1 VTEKPNSFLRIAMS
15 PVSLLRD
22 LRRTTFIFPTAIVSL
37 YLALLYVLTGTAGA
51 TPSQQVY
58 VYITPKTASVSSK
71 LTQQFTGKV
80 TGSDNQS
87 VTWSATQGSISSTG
101 LFTAPT
107 VTVDTTVDVTVTSVA
122 DPTKS
127 ATAVVTV
134 SPPVSVSIS
143 PTTVT
148 MNSSKQQPFVATV
161 SNTQQTRV
169 TWSVTQGTISG
180 GMFTSPKVTSTT
192 TVRITATSVEDPT
205 KSATAVATV
214 MPPISVTVTPSSATV
229 TASDTLQ
236 LTGVVQNATDPA
248 VTWSTTQGTVSSK
261 GLFTAP
267 YVLVPTWVN
276 VTATSVEDPNRQARA
291 QLTVEPPASPALTI
305 VTPLLPGTSVSS
317 SYSFALGATGGFT
330 PYQWTLSS
338 GSLPAG
344 ITLNSN
350 GVLSGSATEIGEF
363 SISLKVSDAGTH
375 HAQQKMNLFVSGSA
389 KGQVIPM
396 SFFGM
401 HIDWPNTPWP
411 SIAFGGQRFWD
422 SDTGW
427 SQINTAQGVF
437 DWTTLDTRIN
447 TALANKVDVLF
458 DLART
463 PVWAQCASDNP
474 ACGSGNATFQCGYNL
489 NGQGGLGQCFPP
501 ADLNVDGSGTN
512 QHFIDWVT
520 ALASRYKGRIK
531 YYEIWNEPTVPTMW
545 QGTNAQLV
553 RMAQDAHCIV
563 VGTGCNSKSTYTL
576 KAIDP
581 AAQITT
587 PAFVS
592 DSGTTFT
599 TAMSD
604 FINAGGGS
612 VVDVIA
618 YHGYVNWPAPP
629 ENAVTDAAPLQSMLV
644 TTNQQ
649 LKPLFST
656 EGGFGPRNTITDQD
670 QEAAWIA
677 RYLILQQ
684 SIGLARSYWYAWDA
698 SNTPF
703 WTEQSG
709 NQSGATTFS
718 EVSAWLVGATLSSPC
733 VGTGTVWQCGYTRP
747 GGYKALAV
755 WDTSQTCNAGVC
767 TTSNFTIPAGYTYV
781 LDLTGVKTKTN
792 GSTLKIGIKP
802 LLLENQ

>member
-1 VTEKPNSFLRIAMS
+1 MS
-15 PVSLLRD
+15 PVSLLLTFR
-22 LRRTTFIFPTAIVSL
+22 RRTTFSL
-37 YLALLYVLTGTAGA
+37 QPGKVALFAALFCILTGITASA
-51 TPSQQVY
+51 SEQVY
-58 VYITPKTASVSSK
+58 VYITPKTASVSSN

-80 TGSDNQS
+80 TGSTDQA
-87 VTWSATQGSISSTG
+87 VTWSTTQGSISSAG
-101 LFTAPT
+101 LFKAPT
-107 VTVDTTVDVTVTSVA
+107 VTVDTTVSVTVTSVA

-180 GMFTSPKVTSTT
+180 GMFTSPKVTATT
-192 TVRITATSVEDPT
+192 TVRITATSVADPT

-229 TASDTLQ
+229 TASTSLQ
-236 LTGVVQNATDPA
+236 LTGVAQNATNPD
-248 VTWSTTQGTVSSK
+248 VTWSTTQGSVTSNGV
-261 GLFTAP
+261 FTAP
-267 YVLVPTWVN
+267 AVLIPTWVN
-276 VTATSVEDPNRQARA
+276 VTATSVEDPTRQARA
-291 QLTVEPPASPALTI
+291 QLTVEPPASPTLAI
-305 VTPLLPGTSVSS
+305 VTPTLPGTPVGS
-317 SYSFALGATGGFT
+317 SYSYALGATGGFT
-330 PYQWTLSS
+330 PYTWTLLS

-350 GVLSGSATEIGEF
+350 GTLSGSATAIGEF
-363 SISLKVSDAGTH
+363 SISVKVSDAGTH

-422 SDTGW
+422 SDTAW
-427 SQINTAQGVF
+427 AQINTASGVF
-437 DWTTLDTRIN
+437 DWTTTDTRIN
-447 TALANKVDVLF
+447 AALANHVDILF

-520 ALASRYKGRIK
+520 ALASRYKGSIK
-531 YYEIWNEPTVPTMW
+531 YYEIWNEPTVGTMW

-563 VGTGCNSKSTYTL
+563 VGTGCNSMSKYSL

-592 DSGTTFT
+592 DAGTTFT

-629 ENAVTDAAPLQSMLV
+629 EQAVTDAAPLQSMLA
-644 TTNQQ
+644 TANQQ
-649 LKPLFST
+649 QKPLFST

-677 RYLILQQ
+677 RYLIVQQ

-718 EVSAWLVGATLSSPC
+718 EVATWLVGATLSAPC
-733 VGTGTVWQCGYTRP
+733 VAAGTVWQCGYTRP

-767 TTSNFTIPAGYTYV
+767 STSNFTIPAGYSYF
-781 LDLTGVKTKTN
+781 LDLNGVKTKTS